1 MSKQEKE
8 IITDLKRCN
17 FTEMNEYFK
26 IKNEERKNMSK
37 EAKLVGHDFGFFPYE
52 CGGVLSS
59 LC

>member
-8 IITDLKRCN
+8 IITDLKKCN

-37 EAKLVGHDFGFFPYE
+37 EAKLVGHDFGFLPYE
-52 CGGVLSS
+52 CGGV
-59 LC
+59 

>member
-37 EAKLVGHDFGFFPYE
+37 EAKLVGDDFGCLPFT
-52 CGGVLSS
+52 
-59 LC
+59 